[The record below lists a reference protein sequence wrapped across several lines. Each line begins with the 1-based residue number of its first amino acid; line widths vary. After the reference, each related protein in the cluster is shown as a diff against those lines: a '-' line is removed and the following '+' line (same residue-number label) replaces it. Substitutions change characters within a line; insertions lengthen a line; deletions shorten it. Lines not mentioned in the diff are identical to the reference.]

1 MSYDFEKVKAGVRLI
16 IEGIG
21 DDPEREGVIET
32 PDRVAKMYAKT
43 LNGYGRD
50 PKDDAKTFT
59 AESGDMVTIK
69 GMPFYSTCE
78 HHMQPFFGVF
88 HFAYVPNKTI
98 IGLSKPLRMARIY
111 MARLQVQ
118 ERLTMQLA
126 DMFQEVLCPHGV
138 AVQLNATHMCMALRG
153 VRCSGAS
160 TTTTAVRGLFK
171 DDSKAREEFL
181 ETIKHTPQVFAY

>member
-1 MSYDFEKVKAGVRLI
+1 MYDFEKVKAGTRLI

-21 DDPEREGVIET
+21 DDPNREGLIET
-32 PDRVAKMYAKT
+32 PDRVARMYKKI
-43 LNGYGRD
+43 LNGYDQNPRD
-50 PKDDAKTFT
+50 FAKTFQ

-69 GMPFYSTCE
+69 SMPFYSTCE

-88 HFAYVPNKTI
+88 HFAYVPSKTI
-98 IGLSKPLRMARIY
+98 IGLSKPLRMARVY

-118 ERLTMQLA
+118 ERLTHQLA
-126 DMFQEVLCPHGV
+126 DMFQEVLAPQGV

-171 DDSKAREEFL
+171 DDAKAREEFL
-181 ETIKHTPQVFAY
+181 ETIKHTPQVFNY